1 MVVGC
6 GLVESISTS
15 MGVSCGLTVAG
26 GGVIMVGGRT
36 VSLVERFAVARGLVD
51 GGVVVA
57 ELSLGVL
64 RGVVCE
70 CAWVGVCF
78 VW

>member
-1 MVVGC
+1 
-6 GLVESISTS
+6 

-26 GGVIMVGGRT
+26 GRVITVGGRT
-36 VSLVERFAVARGLVD
+36 VLLVERFAVARGLVD

-64 RGVVCE
+64 YGVVCE
-70 CAWVGVCF
+70 CAWVRVCF
-78 VW
+78 IW